1 MSDLIAV
8 GADAPDF
15 ELAASDG
22 RTYRLKDLLKT
33 TGVLLAFYPGNNTPG

>member
-1 MSDLIAV
+1 MNELIAV
-8 GADAPDF
+8 GSDAPDF

-22 RTYRLKDLLKT
+22 RTYRLKELLKA

>member
-8 GADAPDF
+8 GATAPDF

-22 RTYRLKDLLKT
+22 KTYRLKELLKT